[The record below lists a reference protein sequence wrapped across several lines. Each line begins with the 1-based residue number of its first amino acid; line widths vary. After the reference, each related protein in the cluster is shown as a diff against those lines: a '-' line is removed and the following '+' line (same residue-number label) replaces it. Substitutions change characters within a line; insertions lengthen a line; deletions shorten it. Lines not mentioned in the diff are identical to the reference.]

1 MREPDPMASLSD
13 TVSPETER
21 SVRSSGNV
29 AVDLIET
36 SSHGR
41 RPASGIA
48 RACNLLLWSWGQD
61 GAGAKITYELAAELR
76 SLPNVVANVSAP
88 AGSKLAERTRSLD
101 KVETR
106 TVEIFRR
113 DKFTWRGKF
122 AAASALL
129 RLPRLVAEFRGCLD
143 ALSVDVAICTMQAI
157 WDLAPLYVLRR
168 GNTRFV
174 LFLHDATLHPGD
186 AYPFRQAVMRREV
199 AMADALIVL
208 SEHVRREAH
217 SLYGY
222 PLDRIWKIPHGAFA
236 FGNSDGQPRVFP
248 RGRPLRLLFLGRIVA
263 YKGLGHLLDA
273 YHLLRARNVQ
283 VALEIAG
290 AGDLAPYAARLKG
303 LPDVSLHNKW
313 LDEDEIG
320 VSLQR
325 NDVVVLPYV
334 EASQSGIAASALTA
348 GLPVVVTPVGGLVE
362 QVSHGRTGLIAADM
376 SAEAL
381 ADSIQSLAD
390 SPLLYEQCSVGAL
403 RHALDELGWRPIA
416 ATIARI
422 AEEVMAMPRRGSQ
435 R

>member
-1 MREPDPMASLSD
+1 VRKPDRMTRLSS
-13 TVSPETER
+13 TGSPKTDR
-21 SVRSSGNV
+21 SVRSSGNT
-29 AVDLIET
+29 AFDLIEAAP
-36 SSHGR
+36 HAQG
-41 RPASGIA
+41 PASGVA
-48 RACNLLLWSWGQD
+48 RVRNLLLWSWGQD
-61 GAGAKITYELAAELR
+61 GAGTKITYELAAELCR
-76 SLPNVVANVSAP
+76 LPGVVANVSAP

-106 TVEIFRR
+106 TVEIFRG
-113 DKFTWRGKF
+113 DKFTWFGKF

-129 RLPRLVAEFRGCLD
+129 RLTSLVAEFRACLD

-186 AYPFRQAVMRREV
+186 AYPFRQAVMRREI

-208 SEHVRREAH
+208 SEHVRHEAH
-217 SLYGY
+217 SVYGY

-236 FGNSDGQPRVFP
+236 FANSGSQPRAFP
-248 RGRPLRLLFLGRIVA
+248 RGRPMRLLFLGRVVA

-290 AGDLAPYAARLKG
+290 AGDLAPYGARLKG
-303 LPDVSLHNKW
+303 LPDISLHNKW
-313 LDEDEIG
+313 LDEGEIG
-320 VSLQR
+320 ASLR
-325 NDVVVLPYV
+325 RSDVVVLPYI

-362 QVSHGRTGLIAADM
+362 QISHGKTGLIAADM

-381 ADSIQSLAD
+381 ADSIQSLVEN
-390 SPLLYEQCSVGAL
+390 PRLYEQCSAGAL
-403 RHALDELGWRPIA
+403 RHARDELGWRAIA
-416 ATIARI
+416 ATIAGI
-422 AEEVMAMPRRGSQ
+422 ADEVMAMPRKGRQ
-435 R
+435 Q